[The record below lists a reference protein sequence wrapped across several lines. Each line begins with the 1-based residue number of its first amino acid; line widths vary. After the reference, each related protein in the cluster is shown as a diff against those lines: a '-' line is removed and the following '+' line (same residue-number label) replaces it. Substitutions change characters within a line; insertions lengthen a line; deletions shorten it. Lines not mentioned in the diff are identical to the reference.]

1 MAEKKKAKKKK
12 KQVSKEPAKMG
23 RPSKLNDELQ
33 KQIVDAIRAG
43 AYVETAAAYA
53 GVSKVT
59 LYDWMKKGRRD
70 EGKKYVDFLNAVE
83 KALAASEIRDVMTIT
98 KAADLH
104 WQAAAWRL
112 ERKNPSRWG
121 RRNHVEL
128 SGADGGPV
136 ALEVKTWADLV
147 AKAATS
153 TDEVDGDDEP

>member
-12 KQVSKEPAKMG
+12 QVSQKVPAKMG
-23 RPSKLNDELQ
+23 RPCKLTLELQ
-33 KQIVDAIRAG
+33 NQIVDAIKAG

-59 LYDWMKKGRRD
+59 LYDWMKRRRRD
-70 EGKKYVDFLNAVE
+70 EGKKFVDFLNAVE

-128 SGADGGPV
+128 TGSDGGPV
-136 ALEVKTWADLV
+136 SLEVKTWADLV
-147 AKAATS
+147 TKAAS
-153 TDEVDGDDEP
+153 SSDEVDGDDEP